1 MKETQPFVK
10 EDDFVIAYEQ
20 DATFFRDVY
29 TFDFSPSIEE
39 PVNSWRYEYVKRVF
53 DIVCAAIIL
62 VLFAVP
68 GLLIAAAIKLTSQGS
83 VFFREV
89 RIGRGGRPF
98 HIWKFRSMCMQ
109 AEYSVHIPT
118 PQTRGKAVHRRMRKH
133 LPDPR
138 ITPVGRILR
147 QWSLDELPQLLNV
160 LRGEMSLVGPRPIV
174 EAETALYE
182 DMLGFYLE
190 ATPGLSGLWQ
200 VSGRSKLGYASRAML
215 DAMYV
220 QTWSLRGDLSI
231 LLRTIPAVLNRVG
244 AH

>member
-98 HIWKFRSMCMQ
+98 HIWKFRSMCMH
-109 AEYSVHIPT
+109 AEHSGYITT
-118 PQTRGKAVHRRMRKH
+118 PHPGGKAVHRRMRKH
-133 LPDPR
+133 FTDPR
-138 ITPVGRILR
+138 ITPVGSILR

-160 LRGEMSLVGPRPIV
+160 LRGDMSLIGPRPIV
-174 EAETALYE
+174 EAETVFYE
-182 DMLGFYLE
+182 DLLDFYLQ
-190 ATPGLSGLWQ
+190 AKPGLSGLWQ
-200 VSGRSKLGYASRAML
+200 VSGRSNVGYESRAKL

-220 QTWSLRGDLSI
+220 QRWSLRADLCI
-231 LLRTIPAVLNRVG
+231 LIRTIPTVLNRVG